1 MTKKMNTRKMKID
14 IRRAIKNIN
23 NYQVIIETI
32 NYNPRFFNDSEELI
46 NAYML
51 IIADYFSFLEFEKT
65 NKGLI
70 DFFKDSVVNSS
81 LSDYIVED
89 YNFHIEDNVI
99 KLISD
104 KTDYINMGEFRIN
117 NFIIYVS
124 NSYLFIIDT
133 ETNKKYM
140 YYGD

>member
-14 IRRAIKNIN
+14 IRKAIKNIN

-51 IIADYFSFLEFEKT
+51 ILADYFNFLEFEKT
-65 NKGLI
+65 NKSLI

>member
-1 MTKKMNTRKMKID
+1 MNTRKMKID

-23 NYQVIIETI
+23 NYQVNIETI

-51 IIADYFSFLEFEKT
+51 ILADYFNFLEFEKT
-65 NKGLI
+65 NKRLI
-70 DFFKDSVVNSS
+70 DFFNYSVVNSS

-117 NFIIYVS
+117 NFIINVC

>member
-14 IRRAIKNIN
+14 IRKAIKNIN

-51 IIADYFSFLEFEKT
+51 ILADYFNFLEFEKT
-65 NKGLI
+65 NKSLI

-104 KTDYINMGEFRIN
+104 KQIT
-117 NFIIYVS
+117 
-124 NSYLFIIDT
+124 
-133 ETNKKYM
+133 
-140 YYGD
+140 

>member
-51 IIADYFSFLEFEKT
+51 ILADYFNFLEFEKT
-65 NKGLI
+65 NKSLI